1 MATDDDEADDG
12 GNELVGEHVRMFQRG
27 KT

>member
-1 MATDDDEADDG
+1 MATDDDEDDDG